1 MIPNLRTLNI
11 PLFRWWINYS
21 NHILSY
27 YKFNTPVDVKDICYW
42 REKIFTTFTIYL
54 LPVSLVALI
63 PSVLI
68 SIVGKQ
74 YGIAIFDIAAEIV
87 IAVVIFSRFIK
98 ILYKKV
104 FIVGILYALSLF
116 LIAALGTFEPGI
128 IYMLTL
134 TVLTS
139 LIFPYRAALWSVAA
153 NTIICLAFGVI
164 IHYKLFNSPLIAQY
178 NSSAWAAFS
187 SNLVFLSYILAILIN
202 RLINGLDATINRLAL
217 SEARQRSIFESQTNY
232 VIRTGLDGRYSY
244 ANQKFKQDFGW
255 VYGDEDIIGQLS
267 QPTIADYHYQRV
279 YDTLARCLNHKNEVF
294 HVEVDKPGSNGRMI
308 TTYWDCICLT
318 DDNDQ
323 PTEIQCVGVDI
334 TDRIKSEQ
342 ELKRLADDLYKR
354 NRELQTFSYVVS
366 HNLRLPV
373 ANIAGL
379 VSLLEMDKDDPE
391 TFEESLLKLRASTN
405 SLDNVITD
413 LSKIVSIGDSAIELT
428 RECIDIVQVIVSVEA
443 DLASI
448 IEHSGT
454 TIKYIDKP
462 FRILSHKAYMY
473 SIFYNLVYN
482 AIKYKG
488 NRAPEISINII
499 TNAQSAIITVTDN
512 GVGIDLDKHLDD
524 LFKPYKKFNP
534 EISVKVLG
542 LFLVKNHVEAL
553 NGIILVESELGLGT
567 TFSII
572 LPTN

>member
-1 MIPNLRTLNI
+1 MIPNLRSLNI
-11 PLFRWWINYS
+11 PLFRWWISYS

-27 YKFNTPVDVKDICYW
+27 YKLDTPVDVKDTCYW

-54 LPVSLVALI
+54 LPVSLIALI

-68 SIVGKQ
+68 SVIEKK
-74 YGIAIFDIAAEIV
+74 YGIAIFDITAELV
-87 IAVVIFSRFIK
+87 IAGVIFNRFVK
-98 ILYKKV
+98 VFYKKA
-104 FIVGILYALSLF
+104 FIVGVLYALAIF
-116 LIAALGTFEPGI
+116 LIAALGVFEPGI
-128 IYMLTL
+128 IYLLTL

-139 LIFPYRAALWSVAA
+139 LIFPHKAALWSVAA
-153 NTIICLAFGVI
+153 NTLICIAFGVI
-164 IHYKLFNSPLIAQY
+164 IHYELFNSPLIAQY
-178 NSSAWAAFS
+178 NSGAWAAFS

-202 RLINGLDATINRLAL
+202 RLINGLDATINRLAM

-232 VIRTGLDGRYSY
+232 VIRTDLKGLFSY
-244 ANQKFKQDFGW
+244 VNDKFKKDLAW
-255 VYGDEDIIGQLS
+255 VYGDEFLIGQNSMLS
-267 QPTIADYHYQRV
+267 IADYHYQRV
-279 YDTLARCLNHKNEVF
+279 YDVVNQCKSHKNEVF
-294 HVEVDKPGSNGRMI
+294 QLEVDRPVSNDRMI
-308 TTYWDCICLT
+308 TTYWDCVCLT
-318 DDNDQ
+318 DEKGEA
-323 PTEIQCVGVDI
+323 TEIQCVGVDI

-391 TFEESLLKLRASTN
+391 TFDESLLKLRASTN

-428 RECIDIVQVIVSVEA
+428 RECIDIVQVIASVEA
-443 DLASI
+443 DLAPV

-488 NRAPEISINII
+488 NKAPEISINII

-524 LFKPYKKFNP
+524 LFKPYKKFSS
-534 EISVKVLG
+534 EISGKGLG